1 MAALTETGRACG
13 WIPLRID
20 CAQITLRCWFGD
32 CGERGFAGWLS
43 LLHRCAEPPRG
54 QGQISPVSRSEIAAT
69 QAAKGSLNGEKQK
82 ILHGRRLAGFNEGV
96 PFAMSLWFVCPAG
109 DLQFPLGSP
118 SGKAVG
124 EGD

>member
-1 MAALTETGRACG
+1 MAC
-13 WIPLRID
+13 
-20 CAQITLRCWFGD
+20 C
-32 CGERGFAGWLS
+32 LS
-43 LLHRCAEPPRG
+43 PTATAEPPRG

-82 ILHGRRLAGFNEGV
+82 ILHGRRLAGFDEGV

-118 SGKAVG
+118 SGRAVG